1 MALLYKIDN
10 SIFIEDINSNR
21 FDIALNGALFKY
33 NNEGDFYTIF
43 NNLQGVSVQIKTSD
57 IPFFRNESAVSYT
70 ESTLLAFLRLNTG
83 ASASGG
89 GSSSLTLY
97 GLSTNDFNND
107 YKSQLD
113 NLDQNILN
121 ISYINSLIL

>member
-1 MALLYKIDN
+1 MAVLYKIDN
-10 SIFIEDINSNR
+10 SIYIEDLNGSK
-21 FDIALNGALFKY
+21 FDIALNGAFFYFDNKALIY
-33 NNEGDFYTIF
+33 NIF
-43 NNLQGVSVQIKTSD
+43 NKNTAVKAVIKRSD
-57 IPFFRNESAVSYT
+57 IPSYFNDSAVAYT

-83 ASASGG
+83 ASASG

>member
-10 SIFIEDINSNR
+10 SIFVEDVNSNR
-21 FDIALNGALFKY
+21 FDIALNGAFFKFD
-33 NNEGDFYTIF
+33 NEKEIYTIF
-43 NNLQGVSVQIKTSD
+43 NQYTAVSVQIKKSEITSY
-57 IPFFRNESAVSYT
+57 RNDSAVSYS

-97 GLSTNDFNND
+97 GLSTNDFTNT